1 MVSNHAPFAASTVAP
16 AWAPNRRY
24 AERRPSFSPC
34 WILHGE
40 QILTAKVSNI
50 SASGAYLE
58 TVHIIPLGETIV
70 LRHPSAGQ
78 IEAHVV
84 RHGAEGIGVA
94 FHLSE
99 ASVGFTL
106 RAVTADM
113 TMSQP
118 LQTA

>member
-1 MVSNHAPFAASTVAP
+1 MVRSHAPFAVSTVAS
-16 AWAPNRRY
+16 AATSNRRF

-34 WILHGE
+34 WILHGD
-40 QILTAKVSNI
+40 QLLTAKVSNI
-50 SASGAYLE
+50 SASGAYLV
-58 TVHIIPLGETIV
+58 TSHIIPLGEPIV

-84 RHGAEGIGVA
+84 RHGVDGIGIA

-113 TMSQP
+113 TLAQP

>member
-1 MVSNHAPFAASTVAP
+1 MVSNHALFAARTGTPVSA
-16 AWAPNRRY
+16 ANRRH

-34 WILHGE
+34 WIVHGTLT
-40 QILTAKVSNI
+40 LTAKVSNI
-50 SASGAYLE
+50 SASGAYLV
-58 TVHIIPLGETIV
+58 TSHLIPLGETIV

-84 RHGAEGIGVA
+84 RHGVDGIGVA

-113 TMSQP
+113 TLAQPSQ
-118 LQTA
+118 TM